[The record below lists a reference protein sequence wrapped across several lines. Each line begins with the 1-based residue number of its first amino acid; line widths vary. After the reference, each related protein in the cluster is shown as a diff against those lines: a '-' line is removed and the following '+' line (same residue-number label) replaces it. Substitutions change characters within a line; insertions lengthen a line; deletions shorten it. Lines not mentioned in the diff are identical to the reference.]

1 MLMLVP
7 PISPE
12 GLRER
17 KKLRVRTQL
26 TEAALALFSERGFEA
41 TTVDDIVEK
50 VEVSRRTFFRYFDS
64 KEDVVLDF
72 TDRVGEEVRA
82 SLVARPAGEPPLTAV
97 RHALGALVGVYSA
110 DRERALLLAR
120 LATESPA
127 IRARRLD
134 KQAGWQPWLAGEIAR
149 RLLLAPDRDLLPQL
163 IAAIT
168 LAVVEVAVRIWLADR
183 GRTSLGVLVDNAF
196 DAIEAGLD
204 RLPPAAPE
212 EPPRQLPR
220 RAKRSKAARHNA

>member
-1 MLMLVP
+1 MLMLVT
-7 PISPE
+7 PISQE

-26 TEAALALFSERGFEA
+26 TEAALALFSEHGFEA

-82 SLVARPAGEPPLTAV
+82 SLVARPPGEPPLTAV
-97 RHALGALVGVYSA
+97 RHALAALVAVYSA
-110 DRERALLLAR
+110 DRDRALLLAR

-183 GRTSLGVLVDNAF
+183 GRTSLGALVDNAF

-204 RLPPAAPE
+204 RLPPAATE
-212 EPPRQLPR
+212 KPPRQPLR
-220 RAKRSKAARHNA
+220 TAKRSKAAQK